1 MSYYDG
7 YSELSFS
14 EKEDYIGSH
23 FGYIYCGANVDR
35 INADASLTESQKDEL
50 KQHLRIYGD

>member
-23 FGYIYCGANVDR
+23 FGYMYCGYNMDR
-35 INADASLTESQKDEL
+35 IDTDDSLSASQKDEL
-50 KQHLRIYGD
+50 KQHLFIYGD

>member
-14 EKEDYIGSH
+14 DKEEYIGSH
-23 FGYIYCGANVDR
+23 FGYIYCPYNIGKIDE
-35 INADASLTESQKDEL
+35 DDSLSTSQKEQL
-50 KQHLRIYGD
+50 KEHLRIFGD